1 LFGKSRQAYY
11 EQLWQQDKNE
21 VNQMV
26 VLEKVIKIRE
36 RLPGIGTDKLHHLL
50 TDFLAEHHIKLGR
63 DKLYDLLREN
73 HLLCHKRRK
82 QTRTTNSQHPF
93 YKYANLVKELSLT
106 RANQLWVSD
115 ITYIRTG
122 NDFSYL
128 SLITDAYS
136 HKIVGWAVEE
146 TLHTKGPLAALNMAV
161 KHLQKGKESL
171 IHHSDR
177 GLQYC
182 CQDYIELLSSH
193 TIQISMTSQ
202 GDPGENAIAERI
214 NRTIKEEFHCRAF
227 LTFEQAKAAIAKT
240 IRAYNN
246 LRPHASCDYLTP
258 SQAHQQ
264 EGPLKKRWRK
274 YERKKL
280 SIRTS

>member
-1 LFGKSRQAYY
+1 MK
-11 EQLWQQDKNE
+11 
-21 VNQMV
+21 QMV
-26 VLEKVIKIRE
+26 VLEEVIKIRE

-50 TDFLAEHHIKLGR
+50 TENQIKLGR
-63 DKLYDLLREN
+63 NKRYDLLRDH
-73 HLLCHKRRK
+73 HLLCHKKRK
-82 QTRTTNSQHPF
+82 RVRTTNSQHPF
-93 YKYANLVKELSLT
+93 YKYPNLTKELMVI
-106 RANQLWVSD
+106 RPNQLWVSD

-136 HKIVGWAVEE
+136 HKIVGWAVGE
-146 TLHTKGPLAALNMAV
+146 TLHTKGPLAALNMAT
-161 KHLQKGKESL
+161 KTLEKGKESL

-182 CQDYIELLSSH
+182 SRDYIQLLSLH

-214 NRTIKEEFHCRAF
+214 NRTIKEEFNCRAF
-227 LTFEQAKAAIAKT
+227 FTFEQTKTAIAKS
-240 IRAYNN
+240 IQAYNN

-258 SQAHQQ
+258 NLAHQQ
-264 EGPLKKRWRK
+264 HGLLRKRWRK
-274 YERKKL
+274 QDRKK
-280 SIRTS
+280 TMNKVNFEDKVNGTFAV